1 MQLAPIDWTI
11 IGGYLLFSL
20 IIGLIVARQ
29 AGKNSTQF
37 FAAGKN
43 MPWWLLGI
51 SMVAT
56 TFSTDT
62 PNLVANI
69 VRTDG
74 VSGNWVWWAFL
85 LTGMLTVFVYANLW
99 KRSGV
104 LTDVEFYE
112 LRYSGKMA
120 AFLRGFRSIYLGFVF
135 NVVIMATV
143 SLAAIKIAGV
153 LMGLTPVQTVVISG
167 IVTVIYSSLGGL
179 KGVLLTD
186 FFQFFLAI
194 GGSFIAAYVALTHP
208 EVGGLEGLLQHKEV
222 IGQLNILPDFSD
234 PAQALGVF
242 IIPLAVQWWSVYYPG
257 AEPGGGGYIAQRM
270 FAAKDESNSIAAV
283 FFFNAAHYALRPW
296 PWIIVGL
303 CSIIVFPDVASMK
316 EAFPHAASVAGD
328 DMGYAAMLTF
338 IPTGWLGLVVASL
351 TAAYM
356 STISTHLNWGSS
368 YLVNDFYQRFVNP
381 DSSEKELVMVGRVST
396 VILMIVAGGLALL
409 MQNALDSFQ
418 ILLQIGAGTGL
429 LFILR
434 WFWWRINAGSEIAA
448 MVISFV
454 IAVYFQFFHQ
464 YTGLPEL
471 TGWEEIVIGVIL
483 TTIGWVAVTFMVR
496 PTSKETLYRFYEIAY
511 PGGPGWQKV
520 LDDAER
526 DGKEIAAY
534 KDEAW
539 RVPQGIFC
547 MVLGCVA
554 VYGTLFAT
562 GYWIYGRWML
572 ASFITI
578 VALGASGM
586 LYKAW
591 RKLIRIGN
599 DENLYEEGAE

>member
-1 MQLAPIDWTI
+1 MQLEAIDWTI
-11 IGGYLLFSL
+11 IGAYLVFSL
-20 IIGLIVARQ
+20 IIGFAVARQ
-29 AGKNSTQF
+29 AGKNAKQY

-153 LMGLTPVQTVVISG
+153 LMGLSPVQTVVISG
-167 IVTVIYSSLGGL
+167 IITVIYSSLGGL

-194 GGSFIAAYVALTHP
+194 GGSFIAAYVALNHP
-208 EVGGLEGLLQHKEV
+208 EVGGFEGLLQHKDV

-234 PAQALGVF
+234 PSQALGVF

-283 FFFNAAHYALRPW
+283 FFFNAVHYAIRPW

-303 CSIIVFPDVASMK
+303 CSIIVFPDVAAMK
-316 EAFPHAASVAGD
+316 EAFPNAASVAGD

-381 DSSEKELVMVGRVST
+381 QSSEKELVMVGRIST
-396 VILMIVAGGLALL
+396 VVLMIVAGALALL

-454 IAVYFQFFHQ
+454 VAIYFQFFHQ
-464 YTGLPEL
+464 YTGLPAL
-471 TGWEEIVIGVIL
+471 SGWTEIVIGVVI
-483 TTIGWVAVTFMVR
+483 TTIGWVAATFMVR
-496 PTSKETLYRFYEIAY
+496 PTSKETLYRFYEIAR

-526 DGKEIAAY
+526 DDRDVASY
-534 KDEAW
+534 RDEAW

-562 GYWIYGRWML
+562 GYWIYGRWIL
-572 ASFITI
+572 ASFITV
-578 VALGASGM
+578 VALVSSVM
-586 LYKAW
+586 LFKAW
-591 RKLIRIGN
+591 RKLIEIKP
-599 DENLYEEGAE
+599 DEDEALYE